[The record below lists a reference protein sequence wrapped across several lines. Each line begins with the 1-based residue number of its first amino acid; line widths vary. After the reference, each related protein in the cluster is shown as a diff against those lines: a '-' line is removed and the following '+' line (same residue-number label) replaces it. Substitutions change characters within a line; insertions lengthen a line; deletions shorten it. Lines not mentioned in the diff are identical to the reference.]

1 MQLKEGSWIMRQT
14 LGSTPVII
22 GNKIGTSYH
31 RGPNYLEVTVDISS
45 NTTAASITNMVAGA
59 VSSLSI
65 WLAFVL
71 EGKRAEHLPER
82 LLGVLSCCMIGAG
95 TQG

>member
-1 MQLKEGSWIMRQT
+1 MQLKEGSWLMRQT
-14 LGSTPVII
+14 MGSTPVII
-22 GNKIGTSYH
+22 GTKIGTSYH

-45 NTTAASITNMVAGA
+45 NSTAASIANMVAGA

-82 LLGVLSCCMIGAG
+82 LLGTL
-95 TQG
+95 

>member
-1 MQLKEGSWIMRQT
+1 MQLKEGSWLMRQT
-14 LGSTPVII
+14 MGSTPVL
-22 GNKIGTSYH
+22 IGTKLGTTYH

-45 NTTAASITNMVAGA
+45 NSTAASITNVLASA

-71 EGKRAEHLPER
+71 EGRRAEHLPER
-82 LLGVLSCCMIGAG
+82 ILGTLSISL
-95 TQG
+95 